1 MAITKV
7 SALTAKTTPTGSEE
21 VLINDGGTSKKITI
35 ANLTKGH
42 DLPTVPSGITT
53 DTNKEYNLKLTD
65 VSGTETLTW
74 IEETDNDT
82 TYSNFVG
89 DDGVG
94 GVTTAAGLVP
104 APTEGDAA
112 AGKYLDSD
120 GNWTVPPDTDTDTTY
135 SNFAGTTAGLVP
147 TSTTGDD
154 TKFLRAD
161 GTWVVPTDTDTGIT
175 DVVDDT
181 TPQLG
186 GDLDCNGAQIQWSKG
201 ADVASA
207 TALPVLTDGNY
218 FDVTGTTTVT
228 SINTTGGAGTLIKLH
243 FDAILIL
250 THHATDLIL
259 PGGANITTA
268 AGDEAEFVEYAS
280 GDYRCTSYTKADG
293 RALIAPTNNAIT
305 STAQA
310 FTEDQTFE
318 AITETV
324 TAKSAGFTPD
334 LSNDGTVYNVTGA
347 VAVTMPT
354 AESGKSFTII
364 ASAPVS
370 SWTGTIKWASA
381 TVPTGTGICIYTFV
395 SDGTNWYAFEAGNA
409 FG

>member
-7 SALTAKTTPTGSEE
+7 SALTEITSTVGTEE
-21 VLINDGGTSKKITI
+21 LLINDGGTSKKITI

-42 DLPTVPSGITT
+42 DLPAVPSGITT

-186 GDLDCNGAQIQWSKG
+186 GSLDVNGNSIVS
-201 ADVASA
+201 AS
-207 TALPVLTDGNY
+207 N
-218 FDVTGTTTVT
+218 
-228 SINTTGGAGTLIKLH
+228 
-243 FDAILIL
+243 
-250 THHATDLIL
+250 
-259 PGGANITTA
+259 
-268 AGDEAEFVEYAS
+268 GD
-280 GDYRCTSYTKADG
+280 
-293 RALIAPTNNAIT
+293 IAIT
-305 STAQA
+305 
-310 FTEDQTFE
+310 
-318 AITETV
+318 
-324 TAKSAGFTPD
+324 PH
-334 LSNDGTVYNVTGA
+334 
-347 VAVTMPT
+347 
-354 AESGKSFTII
+354 
-364 ASAPVS
+364 
-370 SWTGTIKWASA
+370 
-381 TVPTGTGICIYTFV
+381 GTGDVVLDGLKYPQ
-395 SDGTNWYAFEAGNA
+395 SDGTAGYVLKTDGSAQLSWVAQTTDTDTVYTHPTGDGNIHVPA
-409 FG
+409 YGSSTSGQLLTSTGTSSTPTWQAAPQGVSNSKLFYFGSFT